1 MDWNDYYERN
11 FSESDVVKMMDELKV
26 TIYVINSNPESEHC
40 GKTMEF
46 ELPMTDGELERSIEI
61 IGNTTANYI
70 KPAIVGCSSDNKYD
84 FIEGLS
90 DLRSLEEMN
99 DVIVE
104 INKTYDCKHVLAY
117 SEASGYELKESVE
130 RYEDYSRWYAHSSY
144 KDLVEEEMS
153 EYFGYDDVFCN
164 MLINYIDHESFAKE
178 EMEVLET
185 KNGKIVLY

>member
-1 MDWNDYYERN
+1 
-11 FSESDVVKMMDELKV
+11 MMDELKV
-26 TIYVINSNPESEHC
+26 TLYVINSNPESEHC

-61 IGNTTANYI
+61 IGNITANYI

-99 DVIVE
+99 EVIVE
-104 INKTYDCKHVLAY
+104 INKTYDCEHVLAY

-164 MLINYIDHESFAKE
+164 MLINYIDHKSFAKE

>member
-1 MDWNDYYERN
+1 MGRFDYHDGN
-11 FSESDVVKMMDELKV
+11 LFKTDGVKMMDELKV
-26 TIYVINSNPESEHC
+26 TLYVSNSNPESEYY

-46 ELPMTDGELERSIEI
+46 ELPMTDEKLERSIEI
-61 IGNTTANYI
+61 IGDLTAKNV
-70 KPAIVGCSSDNKYD
+70 KPAIVGYSSDNKYD

-90 DLRSLEEMN
+90 DLRSLKEMN

-104 INKTYDCKHVLAY
+104 INKTYDCEHVLAY

-178 EMEVLET
+178 EMKVLET
-185 KNGKIVLY
+185 ENGKIVLY